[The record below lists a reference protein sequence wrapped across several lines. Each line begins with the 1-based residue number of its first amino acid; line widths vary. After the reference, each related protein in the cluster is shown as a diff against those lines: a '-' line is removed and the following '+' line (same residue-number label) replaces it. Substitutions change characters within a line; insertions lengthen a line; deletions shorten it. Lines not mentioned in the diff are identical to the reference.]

1 MIVLR
6 VADRPGVLAAIATV
20 VAEHGVSIEA
30 MRQVPLPEDSAVYEV
45 HAAEG
50 VPGYPGAEGPA
61 ESLLRI
67 TTHPARERALASTVT
82 AIKELDAVTDVVSV
96 LRVEGN

>member
-1 MIVLR
+1 
-6 VADRPGVLAAIATV
+6 
-20 VAEHGVSIEA
+20 

-50 VPGYPGAEGPA
+50 VPGSPGAEGPA

-67 TTHPARERALASTVT
+67 TTHRARERALASTVT